1 MGTSTTARG
10 LRALRRAPL
19 VGGFAAAALTLLF
32 TGNAAADTLASGG
45 NSVGKITRVS
55 KGVKELSLETQLV
68 FHSDT
73 NKNGEGD
80 EDDTTTSNLSLVGAP
95 VFRYFL
101 IDNLSLGLHV
111 GGFYKSASSKTGDV
125 EERKVSDVGFL
136 GTLSVSYN
144 VSLGGGMFIAPLLG
158 GGYFAGSR
166 EDTTPGTAGGPDT
179 VIRSSLSGG
188 VGRAGLGLVFYPS
201 SRFNLFA
208 RPEALMYFGSEK
220 EKDEAR
226 PTGAP
231 PVDPDAHSFTTIDAG
246 FTCGASYIF

>member
-1 MGTSTTARG
+1 METKTTLRSQRAARAWILG
-10 LRALRRAPL
+10 AS
-19 VGGFAAAALTLLF
+19 AAALTLLCA
-32 TGNAAADTLASGG
+32 TNASADTLAPGG

-68 FHSDT
+68 FHSDS

-80 EDDTTTSNLSLVGAP
+80 EDDTSESNLSLVGAP
-95 VFRYFL
+95 VFRYFV
-101 IDNLSLGLHV
+101 IDNLNLGLHL
-111 GGFYKSASSKTGDV
+111 GGFYKSASAKTGDV
-125 EERKVSDVGFL
+125 ETAKSSDAGFL

-166 EDTTPGTAGGPDT
+166 EDTKADLTGGPDV

-208 RPEALMYFGSEK
+208 RPEALMYFGSAK

-226 PTGAP
+226 PAGAP
-231 PVDPDAHSFTTIDAG
+231 PVDPEARSFTTIDAG

>member
-1 MGTSTTARG
+1 MGMKTTLRG
-10 LRALRRAPL
+10 AVLAAGL
-19 VGGFAAAALTLLF
+19 GAAAFTLLSAS
-32 TGNAAADTLASGG
+32 NASADTLAPGG

-68 FHSDT
+68 FHSDS

-80 EDDTTTSNLSLVGAP
+80 ADDTSTSNLALIGAP

-101 IDNLSLGLHV
+101 IDNLNLGLHL
-111 GGFYKSASSKTGDV
+111 GGFYKSASSKVGDV
-125 EERKVSDVGFL
+125 ETARASDVGFL

-166 EDTTPGTAGGPDT
+166 EVTTPDITGAGPDL

-188 VGRAGLGLVFYPS
+188 VGRAGIGLVFYPS

-208 RPEALMYFGSEK
+208 RPEALMYFGSAK

-226 PTGAP
+226 PAGAP
-231 PVDPDAHSFTTIDAG
+231 AVNPDAQSFTTIDAG

>member
-1 MGTSTTARG
+1 MVMRTTAGALGGASTITG
-10 LRALRRAPL
+10 LC
-19 VGGFAAAALTLLF
+19 AAALTLLVA
-32 TGNAAADTLASGG
+32 GNAAADTLAPGG

-80 EDDTTTSNLSLVGAP
+80 EDDTTTTNLALVGAP

-101 IDNLSLGLHV
+101 IDNLNLGLHL
-111 GGFYKSASSKTGDV
+111 GGFYKSASAKTGDV
-125 EERKVSDVGFL
+125 ETLKTSDAGFL

-166 EDTTPGTAGGPDT
+166 EVTTPGVNGAADL

-208 RPEALMYFGSEK
+208 RPEALMYFGSAK

-226 PTGAP
+226 PAGAP
-231 PVDPDAHSFTTIDAG
+231 AVDPDAHSFTTIDAG